1 MVSRFLIGIWAAFDF
16 LLLCA
21 GIVSLVLSIVWSA
34 PDILM
39 NMVLSRADL
48 TAGTILGIALLIT
61 FALSI
66 GGIIQRKHV
75 NTGLY
80 LLNYALLVDAIGV
93 VIIGTFV
100 WWFTLKEMNN
110 FHNLWLA
117 ESINNRIA
125 LQDKFK
131 CCGFFNGSDGVA
143 IGGTFCVNDQFVN
156 SLTASFCV
164 TPITQFADG
173 TLNSI
178 FTTVYAFMAII
189 ICFFLATLCVIK
201 RRQEEERFRKI
212 DEKRGGKGFV

>member
-1 MVSRFLIGIWAAFDF
+1 MVACVHDLEDMVSRLLIGIWVAFDF

-21 GIVSLVLSIVWSA
+21 GIISLVLSNVWSA

-48 TAGTILGIALLIT
+48 SGNKLNSPPYPGVSHTVSAGTILGVALLIT

-93 VIIGTFV
+93 VVIGTFV

-110 FHNLWLA
+110 FHSLWLA
-117 ESINNRIA
+117 ESVDNRIA
-125 LQDKFK
+125 LQDKVVLS
-131 CCGFFNGSDGVA
+131 CLMWR
-143 IGGTFCVNDQFVN
+143 FVD
-156 SLTASFCV
+156 S
-164 TPITQFADG
+164 
-173 TLNSI
+173 
-178 FTTVYAFMAII
+178 
-189 ICFFLATLCVIK
+189 
-201 RRQEEERFRKI
+201 RRS
-212 DEKRGGKGFV
+212 V